1 MEKSRNNDWAISLAD
16 VPSRYI
22 LSRDML
28 YRSSYRTK
36 YWEMF
41 NPTPTC
47 NIADA
52 LDRQPQISD
61 IVNNTTLGLIAA
73 DKQFVLQFS
82 KKKDMM
88 DNVK

>member
-1 MEKSRNNDWAISLAD
+1 ML
-16 VPSRYI
+16 I
-22 LSRDML
+22 L
-28 YRSSYRTK
+28 
-36 YWEMF
+36 
-41 NPTPTC
+41 TPTC

-73 DKQFVLQFS
+73 DIQFVLHFY
-82 KKKDMM
+82 KKKYIM

>member
-1 MEKSRNNDWAISLAD
+1 
-16 VPSRYI
+16 
-22 LSRDML
+22 
-28 YRSSYRTK
+28 
-36 YWEMF
+36 MF
-41 NPTPTC
+41 IPTPTC

-73 DKQFVLQFS
+73 DIQFVLHFS
-82 KKKDMM
+82 KNKYMM